1 MAGMITTGCAGV
13 SDYGSRSVTIDVAN
27 VARQDVAKTSNYQVK
42 VPFSQM
48 SQTMRNIA
56 ELGGNVVGVSVS
68 GAAPAST
75 GSSDD

>member
-1 MAGMITTGCAGV
+1 MAGMTTTGCVGV
-13 SDYGSRSVTIDVAN
+13 SSYSSRAVTIDVSS

-56 ELGGNVVGVSVS
+56 ELGGTVVGVSVA
-68 GAAPAST
+68 G
-75 GSSDD
+75 GSENSDS